1 MVTAIVSSSSEEE
14 EEDVQ
19 VISDVENDNSEDE
32 SQVSTEIDDTG
43 Q

>member
-1 MVTAIVSSSSEEE
+1 MVTAIASSSSEEE

-19 VISDVENDNSEDE
+19 VISDIEEGNSEND
-32 SQVSTEIDDTG
+32 SQVSTVISDHE

>member
-19 VISDVENDNSEDE
+19 VISDVEEDNFEND
-32 SQVSTEIDDTG
+32 SQVSTDINDQE

>member
-19 VISDVENDNSEDE
+19 VISDVEEDNSEND
-32 SQVSTEIDDTG
+32 SQVSTDING
-43 Q
+43 QEQ